1 MLKKAIFLMEG
12 LVVFP
17 ERMRANLESTHGL
30 YHSGAVLLAL
40 ARNGISRED
49 AYAAVQKV
57 AMRCWEEE
65 KSFES
70 LVREDAA
77 ITGWLDSKQLEECF
91 SLERHIGQVEMLF
104 DRVLAGA

>member
-1 MLKKAIFLMEG
+1 MLKKAVFLMQG

-17 ERMRANLESTHGL
+17 ERMRRNLESTHGL

-65 KSFES
+65 RSFEA
-70 LVREDAA
+70 LVRDDAE
-77 ITGWLDSKQLEECF
+77 ITDWLNAEQLDECF
-91 SLERHIGQVEMLF
+91 SLERHLGQVDMLF
-104 DRVLAGA
+104 DRVLGEG